1 MKKHKI
7 TVCLLVLAS
16 LLSFFIGYASPII
29 RAQQSHQVGLVVRFG
44 DGTLET
50 RCISFTE
57 DQISGYEVLQR
68 SGLNVVASFD
78 SGMGAGVCKIE
89 NEGCPQESCLTC
101 RAPKYWSY
109 WHLSGGAWTYGNV
122 GASSYTVGDGDV
134 EGWSWGT
141 GDPPDLVPF
150 DQICAPPPTDTP
162 LPTDTPI
169 PPTDTPIPPTDTP
182 VPSTNT
188 PVPSTDTPLPPTN
201 TPAPESPEAWFRLD
215 QNPISAGGCTM
226 LRWDTAYAV
235 EVFLEDEPVD
245 ANGSRQVCPAAP
257 QVYRLH
263 VVGEEQEDTYE
274 LTLGVS
280 GSSNDTATA
289 GPTAVPSFTPSPTSP
304 PSVNSPS
311 PTDATLTAAV
321 TSTPSGEHPSTSAE
335 AEEVATNT
343 PRPTVAEHDTA
354 TDSTATPVS
363 VADLFPTFTPTA
375 KPASVTEAPSAA
387 PISDASAPS
396 MAEDDVASP
405 FTLIGY
411 VAFSLIAGGLL
422 GWLALTMF
430 GRK

>member
-7 TVCLLVLAS
+7 TVCLLVVAS

-101 RAPKYWSY
+101 QAPKYWSY

-182 VPSTNT
+182 IPPTDT
-188 PVPSTDTPLPPTN
+188 PLPPTATPLPPTN
-201 TPAPESPEAWFRLD
+201 TPAPEAPEAWFRLD
-215 QNPISAGGCTM
+215 QNPISAGDCTM
-226 LRWDTAYAV
+226 LRWDTSHAV

-257 QVYRLH
+257 QVYRLR

-274 LTLGVS
+274 LTLGVN
-280 GSSNDTATA
+280 GSSTAA
-289 GPTAVPSFTPSPTSP
+289 AAAAPSSTPSPTSTP
-304 PSVNSPS
+304 LADAPS
-311 PTDATLTAAV
+311 PTSAASPSSTDTALAAEAITPSPPGEHLTADAALENEDAAN
-321 TSTPSGEHPSTSAE
+321 TSPT
-335 AEEVATNT
+335 
-343 PRPTVAEHDTA
+343 TVAEHNT
-354 TDSTATPVS
+354 TTESTATPAS
-363 VADLFPTFTPTA
+363 VADLFPAFTPTPT
-375 KPASVTEAPSAA
+375 PASVAE
-387 PISDASAPS
+387 APS
-396 MAEDDVASP
+396 MAEDDLASP

-422 GWLALTMF
+422 GWLALTTF